1 VQIITKSVRNFKEKA
16 HTIEEYMDS
25 MEEGEDFAKLD
36 SPSSEFHAKNIIP
49 IPNILT
55 KVFIQLPS
63 TTPFKVAKA
72 FMIK

>member
-1 VQIITKSVRNFKEKA
+1 
-16 HTIEEYMDS
+16 MDS

-63 TTPFKVAKA
+63 TTPFEVAKA